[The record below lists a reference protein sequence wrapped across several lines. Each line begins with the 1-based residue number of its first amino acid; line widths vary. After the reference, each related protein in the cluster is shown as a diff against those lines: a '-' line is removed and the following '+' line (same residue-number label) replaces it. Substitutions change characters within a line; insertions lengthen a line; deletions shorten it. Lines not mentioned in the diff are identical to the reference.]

1 MDNKVTIYG
10 KSGSVLLKIDVNDNS
25 YRYRAIMSTHTVTLY
40 YSLAEHVEIPV
51 GSYIIYQAA
60 RYTLWAPEN
69 FKKHST
75 RNFEYTVEFGDNTEL
90 LKLYKY
96 KDLSEIPYR
105 VKFPLT
111 AKPATFLKLLVDN
124 MNLRDSGW
132 RVGACIDASEKALSF
147 SHEYCYDVLGRF
159 ASEWG
164 TEWEIEDKTINLRK
178 VEKFKSSP
186 LPLSYGK
193 GNGIKPGTGRANQ
206 GDKKPVSLLYVQGGE
221 RNIDYSKYKSKSL
234 LLPKSQELE
243 YEGRCY
249 VTDEHGMYIMR
260 VDRVTDTIVEDSYD
274 ASDIYPSRVGEISE
288 VVPVE
293 EEKNFY
299 DIIDNSI
306 PEELNFEDCLIA
318 GETMTII
325 FQTGM
330 LVGREFEV
338 KYIHE
343 AKSGKKARR
352 FEIVPAELDGIM
364 MPNPTFFP
372 KSGDKYAVFNINL
385 PDAYVCNNSN
395 KTGASWDM
403 FRDAVRYFYEHEEAE
418 FSFSGTLDGIW
429 AKKKW
434 LEIGGRLVP
443 GAYIRFSDTQFQ
455 PDGIDIRITGVKD
468 YINKPHSPE
477 IELSNTPVA
486 GYVSSD
492 LGKIDSNEVVA
503 EEQYKEALK
512 FSKRRF
518 RDAMET
524 MGMLESA
531 FLNFSNSIDPI
542 TVRTMQILVGDES
555 LQFRFVNSMVAP
567 IQVTHSITYDAK
579 TKVLYSSAGIVQH
592 MTLGISSVSS
602 SHKIEEY
609 KFWNVAEYA
618 SPPLVDTGSKYY
630 LYAKVSASDKT
641 GTFLLSEKAI
651 KLEQVS
657 GYYHLL
663 VGVLNSE
670 FEEERSFVELYG
682 FTEVLPGRITTDR
695 IVSSDGL
702 NFMDFVNN
710 AFRVGNRN
718 SYLDW
723 NSRQDNKLRIK
734 GTIVQSDS
742 GDESPIGCFRGTYN
756 SSYTYYMGDE
766 VTYKDNVGLSTYR
779 HKNHTPSKG
788 IAPTNENYWMVVARC
803 GVGIANTDVLYAIS
817 NSNITIPTAGWQ
829 TDAPA
834 WVDGKYIWSKTK
846 VIYTDGSIVYT
857 DAACITG
864 GKGETGNGISS
875 IVEQYY
881 LSSSA
886 TSLSGGS
893 WSTSGPTWKDGW
905 YIWTRSVIYYTDGK
919 SITTDA
925 ICVTGGKGQTGDD
938 GKNGDYYEYRFAVNG
953 SRTTPPT
960 LTTTDRTPAGWSTS
974 MPTVGSLKYLW
985 FTIAKISGTNNI
997 LLQAWSTPVRQ
1008 TPYDGIDGRNGDTG
1022 PTMVYR
1028 GIYGSGRVYYGTSKR
1043 VDAVKYNGHYYVS
1056 RVDAGNGFQNHAPTD
1071 TAYWNDF
1078 GAEFESIATNLLL
1091 AEGANIGDWFMSGG
1105 KIVSTLLDGNKITL
1119 DASMAQ
1125 ILIESK
1131 RISGDYTSGGEWSDF
1146 SYPSLWKQYGQSIDN
1161 NYVEGYEYI
1170 YCRTT
1175 GNSRPN
1181 TPSGKNVAGFLP
1193 DGWTYYSQGVNS
1205 TYQYEWMSRRYQ
1217 KGLYS
1222 TIKLNARSGLIEARN
1237 DVGVS
1242 YMTPGGIF
1250 SNWAN
1255 TDAVSACLGI
1265 TRKASVVGLGWGNLD
1280 KSQWDNENFIAGV
1293 YGTASNKGTAPAYGG
1308 FFQNLMA
1315 AGLFLH
1321 MRAIEEKTNSN
1332 GDLITGYTYLNSTDS
1347 LVIGYA
1353 RNEQVVYLPNDGV
1366 IGRIIFFKQWWTGNM
1381 KLLARGGQVIYDDHT
1396 VNSYHKV
1403 YEGRIAIA
1411 IFTIGYVAGVKK
1423 EAWLIN
1429 TIPDLIQD

>member
-243 YEGRCY
+243 YEGRRY

-260 VDRVTDTIVEDSYD
+260 ADRVTGTIVEDSYD

-288 VVPVE
+288 IVSVE
-293 EEKNFY
+293 EERNFY

-330 LVGREFEV
+330 LVGKEFEV

-364 MPNPTFFP
+364 MPNPTFCP
-372 KSGDKYAVFNINL
+372 KSGDKYSVFNINL

-434 LEIGGRLVP
+434 LEIGGRFVP

-477 IELSNTPVA
+477 IELSNAPVA

-531 FLNFSNSIDPI
+531 FLNFSTSIDPI
-542 TVRTMQILVGDES
+542 AVRTMQILVGDES

-567 IQVTHSITYDAK
+567 IQVTHSISYDTK
-579 TKVLYSSAGIVQH
+579 TKVLYSSAGIIQH

-602 SHKIEEY
+602 SHKIGEY

-618 SPPLVDTGSKYY
+618 SPPLVDTGTKYY
-630 LYAKVSASDKT
+630 LYAKVSASNKT

-710 AFRVGNRN
+710 AFRVGNSN

-779 HKNHTPSKG
+779 HKNSTPSKG

-875 IVEQYY
+875 IAEQYY

-893 WSTSGPTWKDGW
+893 WSTSRPTWKNGW
-905 YIWTRSVIYYTDGK
+905 YIWTRSVIYYTDGS
-919 SITTDA
+919 SITTGA
-925 ICVTGGKGQTGDD
+925 ICVTGGKGETGDD
-938 GKNGDYYEYRFAVNG
+938 GTNGDYFEYRFAVNG

-960 LTTTDRTPAGWSTS
+960 LSTASRSPSGWTTSV
-974 MPTVGSLKYLW
+974 PTVGSLKYLW
-985 FTIAKISGTNNI
+985 LTIAKISGVNNT

-1028 GIYGSGRVYYGTSKR
+1028 GVYGSSRVYYGTSKR
-1043 VDAVKYNGHYYVS
+1043 VDAVKYNGHYYVA
-1056 RVDAGNGFQNHAPTD
+1056 RVDAGNGFLNHVPTD

-1105 KIVSTLLDGNKITL
+1105 KIVSTLLEGNKITL

-1125 ILIESK
+1125 ILIESNL
-1131 RISGDYTSGGEWSDF
+1131 ISGDYTSGGEWSEF
-1146 SYPSLWKQYGQSIDN
+1146 SYPSLWKQYGQSLSN
-1161 NYVEGYEYI
+1161 NEVEGYEYI
-1170 YCRTT
+1170 YYRTT
-1175 GNSRPN
+1175 TNSRPSTPTGKN
-1181 TPSGKNVAGFLP
+1181 TAGYLPSG
-1193 DGWTYYSQGVNS
+1193 WSYYSQGVNS

-1217 KGLYS
+1217 KGLKS
-1222 TIKLNARSGLIEARN
+1222 TIKLNAANGLIEARN

-1242 YMTPGGIF
+1242 YMTPGGMF

-1265 TRKASVVGLGWGNLD
+1265 TRKASMVGLGFGNLD
-1280 KSQWDNENFIAGV
+1280 KSQWDNENFIAGI
-1293 YGTASNKGTAPAYGG
+1293 YGTANNRGTAPAYGG

-1321 MRAIEEKTNSN
+1321 VRAIEER
-1332 GDLITGYTYLNSTDS
+1332 TGSVYLSETDS
-1347 LVIGYA
+1347 LVIGYS

-1381 KLLARGGQVIYDDHT
+1381 KLFARGGQVIYDDHT

-1411 IFTIGYVAGVKK
+1411 IFTIGYVEGVKK